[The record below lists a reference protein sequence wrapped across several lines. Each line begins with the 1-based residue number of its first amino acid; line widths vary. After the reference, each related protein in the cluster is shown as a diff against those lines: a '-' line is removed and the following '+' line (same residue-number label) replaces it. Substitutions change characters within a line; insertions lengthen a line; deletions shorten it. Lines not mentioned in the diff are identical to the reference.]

1 MIGSLPLLG
10 AVGIVMNQW
19 LMRWISFK
27 SVLLLLAVGSVIGN
41 VLYALAGLM
50 HFKWTLFTAR
60 CLLGLCNGFNLPS
73 MYIGLTVGMKRR
85 SEIIL
90 YFSAVITLGYALG
103 PALAAVL
110 DVFVKSIHIDNLVLD
125 ADTVPGWFMAIVY
138 LFFMAKVIVLFQDLP
153 IEVTSPRPTGSS
165 VPEQERLPVIA
176 CCAALWHMCMA
187 ATVIT
192 CIEVYAVNVGQQCWG
207 LSIAVS
213 ALFLA
218 GLMLCSGLCN
228 LAMGRLTH
236 RFMRSDRAGLLGA
249 SLVGAVSCSLLFN
262 FDLHAVSAQASVL
275 GIGMALV
282 LVVAGLIRGF
292 GLAVSSKVVPAGM
305 KASMNMCGT
314 IFMTVGRGAGGIIG
328 SVLNPNS
335 FFPVVLGLFGITLL
349 ISLASYKR
357 MRPKER
363 AE

>member
-1 MIGSLPLLG
+1 
-10 AVGIVMNQW
+10 
-19 LMRWISFK
+19 
-27 SVLLLLAVGSVIGN
+27 
-41 VLYALAGLM
+41 
-50 HFKWTLFTAR
+50 
-60 CLLGLCNGFNLPS
+60 

-228 LAMGRLTH
+228 LAMGRLTN

-357 MRPKER
+357 MRPNER